1 MTNEKTKSRR
11 GSTLIAALLLAGIGG
26 LLISIMIRSAVHGKS
41 AADKRYH
48 TQNVSRLAVSGV
60 EMAIV
65 ALNNDVWDEW
75 NLSFNGELRTHQF
88 SDIKLGKQ
96 SAGEISIL
104 LKMNDGFPIV
114 VSDATV
120 LTTFGTSYEHQKEVN
135 LRPRSIFGNGLTVG
149 KRTYFLYY
157 GNIGIDSYDAALG
170 VYDPFL
176 NRGDNAT
183 VVSTQLSS
191 YHSSNAQIFGYLGA
205 KLGANWYSQSSG
217 IQETSNP
224 LARQLGDSGKV
235 TGFDSPRGAL
245 VDLDRVV
252 GDIRIIKEEIE
263 APVIKYPT
271 DLPRFGSGAKS
282 TVELGQSAESEFH
295 LIENDLTIGKGKTL
309 RISGNVV
316 LVVKGNLNIEG
327 ALEVVPPFG
336 QLTLYCE
343 GSISS
348 TGNGLVNEWQEPD
361 KLVIFHTPSGLQSSW
376 VVWLG
381 GNTPIHA
388 AIYAPHSSV
397 YLFGHYLGNP
407 FYGSNKD
414 FYGSLVAKNVLF
426 YGDYEFHFDE
436 SLKEYVTDN
445 PTYVLDNFVNL
456 DGDKAKQLEQVID
469 GLFPK
474 GGAKDAQAINVSL
487 DLAEVELALSG
498 ISESGSEIN
507 LAKKGK
513 SAVAEERRAAAEERR
528 AAAGKGKKK
537 KVKKEKLI
545 KT

>member
-1 MTNEKTKSRR
+1 MNKEKTKTRR
-11 GSTLIAALLLAGIGG
+11 GSALITALLLAGIGG
-26 LLISIMIRSAVHGKS
+26 LLISIIIKSAARGKS
-41 AADKRYH
+41 AADKRHH

-75 NLSFNGELRTHQF
+75 DLSFNGELRTHQF
-88 SDIKLGKQ
+88 SDIKLGKR

-114 VSDATV
+114 VSDAKVHTAS
-120 LTTFGTSYEHQKEVN
+120 GASYEHQKEVN

-149 KRTYFLYY
+149 TRTYFLYY
-157 GNIGIDSYDAALG
+157 GSIGIDSYDAALG

-217 IQETSNP
+217 IQDTSNP
-224 LARQLGDSGKV
+224 LARQIGYSGKV
-235 TGFDSPRGAL
+235 TGFDSPTGEL

-263 APVIKYPT
+263 APAIKFPT

-295 LIENDLTIGKGKTL
+295 LINTDLSIGTGQTL

-316 LVVKGNLNIEG
+316 LVVKGNVNIQG
-327 ALEVVPPFG
+327 ALEVSPPFG
-336 QLTLYCE
+336 QLTLYVE
-343 GSISS
+343 GSV
-348 TGNGLVNEWQEPD
+348 TVVGNGLVNEWQQPD
-361 KLVIFHTPSGLQSSW
+361 KLVIFHDPIRSRDTDTRA
-376 VVWLG
+376 VWLG

-388 AIYAPHSSV
+388 AIYAPRSNV
-397 YLFGHYLGNP
+397 YLFGHYLGRP

-414 FYGSLVAKNVLF
+414 FYGSLVARNVLF
-426 YGDYEFHFDE
+426 YGDYKFHYDE
-436 SLKEYVTDN
+436 SLKGYVTDN
-445 PTYVLDNFVNL
+445 PTYVLDNFVKL
-456 DGDKAKQLEQVID
+456 DADEAKQLGQVID
-469 GLFPK
+469 GLFPT
-474 GGAKDAQAINVSL
+474 GGADDAKAIDVSL

-507 LAKKGK
+507 DAKNGK
-513 SAVAEERRAAAEERR
+513 SAVAEERLAAAEELR
-528 AAAGKGKKK
+528 AAA
-537 KVKKEKLI
+537 VNRQRQRR
-545 KT
+545 TRS